1 MIRITEF
8 VVVFF
13 FAGIF
18 GVFGATSTSEILT
31 VNCDNIELIADSAW
45 VICQHDKKGFTWEDV
60 EKCEVNDT
68 RAIEI
73 AFRYVLKSRFKEKI
87 TSQS

>member
-1 MIRITEF
+1 M
-8 VVVFF
+8 VFF

-18 GVFGATSTSEILT
+18 GVLGATATSEILT

-60 EKCEVNDT
+60 EKCEVNSK
-68 RAIEI
+68 
-73 AFRYVLKSRFKEKI
+73 YVCKEQTLNHFWLI
-87 TSQS
+87 LLQS

>member
-18 GVFGATSTSEILT
+18 GVFGATATSEILT

-60 EKCEVNDT
+60 EKCEVNM
-68 RAIEI
+68 
-73 AFRYVLKSRFKEKI
+73 
-87 TSQS
+87 